1 MVTKT
6 KVIETIKT
14 NHSIWFE
21 TSLSSHCDR
30 YSLRLGNS
38 TAIETETYR
47 DLEIPQ
53 TRDRDFARRRSITVL
68 RPRLNEIGLT
78 CRDRDF
84 FESLADLWSILGLK
98 CYSAQVRGQTKNKYF
113 FKNLPSESQLQHHI
127 TSLHFIS
134 LPHFDPHKACLT
146 RFFTLPSVFLS
157 YILRDIP
164 PSSKA

>member
-1 MVTKT
+1 MVAKT

-21 TSLSSHCDR
+21 TSLSFHCDR
-30 YSLRLGNS
+30 DSLRLGNS
-38 TAIETETYR
+38 AAIETETYR

-68 RPRLNEIGLT
+68 RPRLIEIGLT

-98 CYSAQVRGQTKNKYF
+98 FYSAQVRGQNKYF
-113 FKNLPSESQLQHHI
+113 SFKLTQRKSTTAIHHFI
-127 TSLHFIS
+127 TTSLYY
-134 LPHFDPHKACLT
+134 FDTHKACLT
-146 RFFTLPSVFLS
+146 SFFYVTQRFFFPIF
-157 YILRDIP
+157 
-164 PSSKA
+164 

>member
-21 TSLSSHCDR
+21 TSLSFHCDR
-30 YSLRLGNS
+30 DSLRLGSS
-38 TAIETETYR
+38 TAIETETYQ

-53 TRDRDFARRRSITVL
+53 TRDRDFARRQSITVL
-68 RPRLNEIGLT
+68 RPRLIEIGLT

-98 CYSAQVRGQTKNKYF
+98 FYSAQVRGQTKNKYF
-113 FKNLPSESQLQHHI
+113 LKNLPRGVLTTALNHFI
-127 TSLHFIS
+127 TTSLTLH
-134 LPHFDPHKACLT
+134 HFDVLKACLT
-146 RFFTLPSVFLS
+146 RFLYLTQCFFLPM
-157 YILRDIP
+157 I
-164 PSSKA
+164 

>member
-1 MVTKT
+1 MVTKP

-21 TSLSSHCDR
+21 TSLSFHCDR
-30 YSLRLGNS
+30 DSLRLGNS

-68 RPRLNEIGLT
+68 RPRLIEIGLT

-84 FESLADLWSILGLK
+84 FESLADLWSILGLIF
-98 CYSAQVRGQTKNKYF
+98 YSAQVRGQTKNKYF
-113 FKNLPSESQLQHHI
+113 FIKLTQRKSTTAIHHFI
-127 TSLHFIS
+127 TTSLY
-134 LPHFDPHKACLT
+134 HFDTHKACLPS
-146 RFFTLPSVFLS
+146 FFFMLPSVFSFLYS
-157 YILRDIP
+157 EEY
-164 PSSKA
+164 PSIQ